1 MSAMPSTMSKPS
13 YNMSP
18 RPVEIGLGSVI
29 VTFICATP
37 PGGTDSSRILID
49 SPTNGTAAGSGAH
62 ASANRAVTA
71 RDQRTNRATRISNSV
86 YVYER
91 GTTLK
96 RCVPL
101 RATTAPEGSR
111 AVTSQVRDLPGA
123 NCETTER
130 GNVTSGAVE
139 DPLQIVVP
147 SISWMTTS

>member
-49 SPTNGTAAGSGAH
+49 SPTNGTAAGSGTQ

-71 RDQRTNRATRISNSV
+71 RNQRTNRATRISNSV
-86 YVYER
+86 YER

-96 RCVPL
+96 RWVPL
-101 RATTAPEGSR
+101 RATMAPEGSR

-123 NCETTER
+123 NCVITER

>member
-1 MSAMPSTMSKPS
+1 
-13 YNMSP
+13 MSP

-37 PGGTDSSRILID
+37 PGGTDSLRTLTD
-49 SPTNGTAAGSGAH
+49 SPTNVPAAGSGAH

-71 RDQRTNRATRISNSV
+71 RDQRTNRGTRISNSV
-86 YVYER
+86 YER
-91 GTTLK
+91 GTTLE

-101 RATTAPEGSR
+101 RATMAPEGSR
-111 AVTSQVRDLPGA
+111 AVTSKVRDLPGA

-130 GNVTSGAVE
+130 GNVASGAVE